1 MSKTLKV
8 AIIGVGPRGLAALE
22 ALFLAKE
29 EYKSSVSIQVL
40 LFEDFKFPGAG
51 PIWNPDQVI
60 TNLSNVSE
68 RHLLSSLTGRKEIDY
83 SGIYI
88 SGFPSYAEW
97 SQSETQ
103 INESN
108 IDYFP
113 PRARLG
119 TYLYERFESIK
130 RSLVSTGSLTHIEQK
145 VVKVSPFENQCK
157 IIDVKNCVHI
167 VDEVVLTVG
176 HQNTQ
181 LTNQLEKWKWHS
193 SENKSLKL
201 FEDPYPV
208 GALETSAININSIIA
223 LRGFGLTMIDQ
234 LRALTI
240 GFGGEFVVD
249 SDYELRYIPSE
260 KGPKKILVF
269 SLDGLP
275 PVPKPL
281 TAEIDNWF
289 KPTENE
295 YKAFRNS
302 LDTALKEKQNLKN
315 ATFFIDALATLN
327 SSVYRRLGDK
337 ARQDTIEKIS
347 LQTLSRD
354 LINNSQLSHIL
365 IADLT
370 LPASEQMQLFVNMA
384 VGNQEI
390 SLDYCLGQV
399 WRYVLGIIYKDYTYL
414 DINEEILVEIVQ
426 LIEASK
432 RYSYG
437 PPVLSLQQ
445 LIAVHKAGVLDLNY
459 VLDPKIKLHPDGWE
473 LYKKNKTCIAETLVN
488 SVVDPPQLTAVTS
501 KIITSLLADLYVN
514 PVGHKLGLHTLKDG
528 RLYRETG
535 EIIEHIAFLGRL
547 AKGSVIGVDD
557 LIECFGKPVSR
568 WASGIFDRLK

>member
-1 MSKTLKV
+1 MSKTLEV
-8 AIIGVGPRGLAALE
+8 AVVGVGPRGLAALE

-29 EYKSSVSIQVL
+29 EYKSSVSIQVR

-68 RHLLSSLTGRKEIDY
+68 RHLFSSLTGRKEIDY
-83 SGIYI
+83 NGIYI
-88 SGFPSYAEW
+88 PGFPSYAEW

-103 INESN
+103 INESK
-108 IDYFP
+108 IDFFP
-113 PRARLG
+113 PRATLG
-119 TYLYERFESIK
+119 LYLYERFESIK
-130 RSLVSTGSLTHIEQK
+130 RSLLLTGSLTHIKQK

-157 IIDVKNCVHI
+157 IIDVKNCVYI

-181 LTNQLEKWKWHS
+181 LTNQLEKWKKHA
-193 SENKSLKL
+193 SENKSLTL

-208 GALETSAININSIIA
+208 GALETSAIDTNSIIA

-240 GFGGEFVVD
+240 GFGGEFVEDFD
-249 SDYELRYIPSE
+249 SELRYIPSE

-302 LDTALKEKQNLKN
+302 LDTALKEKQNLKD
-315 ATFFIDALATLN
+315 AAFFIHALATLN

-337 ARQDTIEKIS
+337 ARQDNSEKIS

-354 LINNSQLSHIL
+354 LIKNFQLSHIL
-365 IADLT
+365 ITDLT
-370 LPASEQMQLFVNMA
+370 LPASEQMQLLVNMA

-399 WRYVLGIIYKDYTYL
+399 WRYVLGVIYKDYTYL
-414 DINEEILVEIVQ
+414 NVNEKILVEIVQ

-473 LYKKNKTCIAETLVN
+473 LYKNNKSCIADTLVN

-501 KIITSLLADLYVN
+501 KIITSLLANLHVS

-547 AKGSVIGVDD
+547 AKSSVIGVDD

-568 WASGIFDRLK
+568 WASAIFDRMK